1 MSIAK
6 NSVVTMHYALKND
19 GGDDLGSS
27 HGHEPMAYLHGNDN
41 IVPGLEKELDGKR
54 AGDKI
59 NAVVSPEEG
68 YGIRNEDG
76 IRKIDK
82 ARFEGDEEI
91 TVGMQIQVDMEGEVS
106 VASVTDIDEKEI
118 TLDLNHPLAG
128 ETLHFEIEIMDVRDA
143 TVEELSHGHVHGPG
157 GHHH

>member
-41 IVPGLEKELDGKR
+41 IVPGLEKELDGKK

-128 ETLHFEIEIMDVRDA
+128 ETLHFEIEIMGVRDA

>member
-41 IVPGLEKELDGKR
+41 IVPGLEKELDGKK

-76 IRKIDK
+76 IRK
-82 ARFEGDEEI
+82 
-91 TVGMQIQVDMEGEVS
+91 
-106 VASVTDIDEKEI
+106 
-118 TLDLNHPLAG
+118 
-128 ETLHFEIEIMDVRDA
+128 
-143 TVEELSHGHVHGPG
+143 
-157 GHHH
+157 